1 MTIDQV
7 ALLLRDTL
15 QTALVVSAPILAGAV
30 VLGLVISILQAA
42 TQVNE
47 QTLTFVPKIVL
58 VLALFAVLFPW
69 IMQTVVELG
78 LRIFAEIAT
87 LGRGPQA

>member
-7 ALLLRDTL
+7 SNLFTETVRMVLIVAGPLM
-15 QTALVVSAPILAGAV
+15 AVAMVS
-30 VLGLVISILQAA
+30 GLVISVFQAA

-58 VLALFAVLFPW
+58 VLGAFVLLFPW
-69 IMQTVVELG
+69 MMRTMVDFG
-78 LRIFAEIAT
+78 LRLLEQAAQ
-87 LGRGPQA
+87 RGSP